1 MTARRASIGQ
11 ARAGPN
17 RRARSI
23 RSAATRARQSRQ
35 SCSLSSY
42 STLMITSDHAHQ
54 NKPSDAL
61 KGTRAL
67 KEVTMDK
74 NIIKETMLSLE
85 GASLQSARQKY
96 LDYVADARLD
106 RSEPIESDEQAQ
118 GEIASDLSEALDD
131 TLHDHTDKLDK
142 LREVDFG
149 PKSAVTEGAL
159 VRLSGRYFVIAV
171 STGKFTCDGREVMG
185 ISTMA
190 PIFEAIEG
198 ARAGETVEFNGR
210 KLVIEDVA

>member
-1 MTARRASIGQ
+1 LR
-11 ARAGPN
+11 
-17 RRARSI
+17 
-23 RSAATRARQSRQ
+23 
-35 SCSLSSY
+35 
-42 STLMITSDHAHQ
+42 
-54 NKPSDAL
+54 
-61 KGTRAL
+61 GTRFL
-67 KEVTMDK
+67 KEVMMDK

-85 GASLQSARQKY
+85 GAALQSAREKY

-106 RSEPIESDEQAQ
+106 RSEPVESDEQAQ
-118 GEIASDLSEALDD
+118 AEIASDLSEGLDD

-149 PKSAVTEGAL
+149 PKSTVTEGAL

-171 STGKFTCDGREVMG
+171 STSKFTCDGREVMG

>member
-1 MTARRASIGQ
+1 
-11 ARAGPN
+11 
-17 RRARSI
+17 
-23 RSAATRARQSRQ
+23 
-35 SCSLSSY
+35 
-42 STLMITSDHAHQ
+42 
-54 NKPSDAL
+54 
-61 KGTRAL
+61 
-67 KEVTMDK
+67 MDK

-85 GASLQSARQKY
+85 GATLQSTREKY
-96 LDYVADARLD
+96 FDYVADARLD
-106 RSEPIESDEQAQ
+106 RSEPIEDDEQAQ
-118 GEIASDLSEALDD
+118 AEIASDLSEALDD

-149 PKSAVTEGAL
+149 PKSTVTEGAL

-171 STGKFTCDGREVMG
+171 STNKFTCDGREVMG

-190 PIFEAIEG
+190 PIFEAIKG

>member
-1 MTARRASIGQ
+1 VDSSSPKGQ
-11 ARAGPN
+11 V
-17 RRARSI
+17 
-23 RSAATRARQSRQ
+23 
-35 SCSLSSY
+35 
-42 STLMITSDHAHQ
+42 STKTGQLH
-54 NKPSDAL
+54 
-61 KGTRAL
+61 
-67 KEVTMDK
+67 
-74 NIIKETMLSLE
+74 
-85 GASLQSARQKY
+85 

-106 RSEPIESDEQAQ
+106 RSEPVESDEQAQ
-118 GEIASDLSEALDD
+118 AEIASDLSEGLDD

-149 PKSAVTEGAL
+149 PKSTVTEGAL

-171 STGKFTCDGREVMG
+171 STSKFTCDGREVMG

>member
-1 MTARRASIGQ
+1 
-11 ARAGPN
+11 
-17 RRARSI
+17 
-23 RSAATRARQSRQ
+23 
-35 SCSLSSY
+35 
-42 STLMITSDHAHQ
+42 
-54 NKPSDAL
+54 
-61 KGTRAL
+61 
-67 KEVTMDK
+67 MDK

-85 GASLQSARQKY
+85 NAALQSARENY
-96 LDYVADARLD
+96 FDYVAHARLD

-131 TLHDHTDKLDK
+131 NLHDHTDKLDK

-149 PKSAVTEGAL
+149 PKSTVTEGAL

-171 STGKFTCDGREVMG
+171 STSKFTCDGREVMG
-185 ISTMA
+185 ISTMS
-190 PIFEAIEG
+190 PIFETIEG

>member
-1 MTARRASIGQ
+1 MLRELQWPDPLR
-11 ARAGPN
+11 
-17 RRARSI
+17 
-23 RSAATRARQSRQ
+23 
-35 SCSLSSY
+35 
-42 STLMITSDHAHQ
+42 
-54 NKPSDAL
+54 
-61 KGTRAL
+61 GTRVL

-85 GASLQSARQKY
+85 GAALQSTREKY
-96 LDYVADARLD
+96 FDYVADARLD

-118 GEIASDLSEALDD
+118 AEIASDLSEALDD

-142 LREVDFG
+142 LRQVDFG
-149 PKSAVTEGAL
+149 PKSTVTEGAL
-159 VRLSGRYFVIAV
+159 VQLSGRYFVIAV
-171 STGKFTCDGREVMG
+171 STSKFTCDGREVMG

-210 KLVIEDVA
+210 KLVIEHVA